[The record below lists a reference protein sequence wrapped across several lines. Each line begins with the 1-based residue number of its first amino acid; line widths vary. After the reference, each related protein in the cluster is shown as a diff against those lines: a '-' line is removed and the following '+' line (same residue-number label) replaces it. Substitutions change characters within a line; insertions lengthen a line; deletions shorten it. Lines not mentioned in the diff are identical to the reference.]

1 MAAKKPTTELV
12 RIAMFDM
19 NMRLIGSREVAAGSV
34 EALSGIDPGDL
45 PLNGTYK
52 YNEERRSF
60 IPLGFGFGKVKTNQP
75 NSTEYVLAMVIDHL
89 TTLAPPETISP
100 EIIDWRAWYAKN
112 MQKRDEELATSA
124 KR

>member
-12 RIAMFDM
+12 RVALFDM
-19 NMRLIGSREVAAGSV
+19 NMRLIGSKEVTKGSV
-34 EALSGIDPGDL
+34 EALSGVDPGDL

-52 YNEERRSF
+52 FNEARGAF
-60 IPLGFGFGKVKTNQP
+60 IPLGHGFGKVKTNQP
-75 NSTEYVLAMVIDHL
+75 NSTEYILAMVIDHL
-89 TTLAPPETISP
+89 ATLAPPDLSP
-100 EIIDWRAWYAKN
+100 EITEWRAWYAKN